1 MQREGLLVAGSG
13 NVTLPSRWDVLCAI
27 GHNGLAVIGAGLV
40 AASLSA
46 CSKSER
52 VAPAAWLTTT
62 EQSKFPPSQYE
73 VSASPRVVEGARV
86 PRGGGKYKV
95 GSPYKVAG
103 KWYVP
108 REEPGYDRTGLG
120 SWYGDDFH
128 GRKTANGEIFDK
140 HALTAAH
147 PTLPMPSYA
156 YVTNLAN
163 GRTVLVRINDRGPY
177 SGNRIIDLSHA
188 VAHHLDFEG
197 RGLTNVRVQYAG
209 RAPLNGDDSHERR
222 FLAGQPWVA
231 KGPRLAAAAR

>member
-1 MQREGLLVAGSG
+1 MVRAGGCLQLGRRGLRGPKRARRLAWACLCLFA
-13 NVTLPSRWDVLCAI
+13 LP
-27 GHNGLAVIGAGLV
+27 
-40 AASLSA
+40 LSA
-46 CSKSER
+46 CSNSER
-52 VAPAAWLTTT
+52 VAPSSWLTTT
-62 EQSKFPPSQYE
+62 QQSKFPPSQYE
-73 VSASPRVVEGARV
+73 VSASPRVVEGAQV

-95 GSPYKVAG
+95 GTPYKVAG

-108 REEPGYDRTGLG
+108 REEPGYDHSGLG

-188 VAHHLDFEG
+188 VAHQLDFEG
-197 RGLTNVRVQYAG
+197 RGLTQVRVQYAG

-222 FLAGQPWVA
+222 FLASQPWS
-231 KGPRLAAAAR
+231 KRGPRLANIAN

>member
-1 MQREGLLVAGSG
+1 MQLEGHVLARPGAPLRPDGQGVLGSTG
-13 NVTLPSRWDVLCAI
+13 RTWLGWVCLCLIALPLM
-27 GHNGLAVIGAGLV
+27 
-40 AASLSA
+40 A
-46 CSKSER
+46 CSKTGH
-52 VAPAAWLTTT
+52 VASPSWLTTT
-62 EQSKFPPSQYE
+62 QPSKFPPSQYE

-108 REEPGYDRTGLG
+108 REEPGYDRSGLA

-177 SGNRIIDLSHA
+177 SGNRVIDLSHA

-197 RGLTNVRVQYAG
+197 KGLTQVRVQYAG

-222 FLAGQPWVA
+222 FLASQPWA
-231 KGPRLAAAAR
+231 KRGPRLADAAH